1 MRLPS
6 ASVAPFSFQSSQ
18 RPFRSGTGASRSE
31 YFMTSGIQ
39 SISIASMSARPVLP
53 SFWK

>member
-1 MRLPS
+1 
-6 ASVAPFSFQSSQ
+6 VAAFSFQSSQ
-18 RPFRSGTGASRSE
+18 RLFRSAGTGASRSE

-39 SISIASMSARPVLP
+39 STSMASMSARPVLP